1 VHPISASKQP
11 SLTPA
16 VLHELD
22 DVNERPTWLSATI
35 TQDGTRHVLVD
46 AVALYWGVRRLIFDH
61 TSRPKDVKS
70 LHRMIEDT
78 WRRKKPQVSSI
89 LLKCAS
95 PGKSC

>member
-1 VHPISASKQP
+1 MV
-11 SLTPA
+11 
-16 VLHELD
+16 
-22 DVNERPTWLSATI
+22 SATI

-78 WRRKKPQVSSI
+78 WRRKKAAGLVDTIEVRESGEV
-89 LLKCAS
+89 LLNQKRVKPLDLVRRLRPPAI
-95 PGKSC
+95 P